1 MRNKI
6 KTKLTFPQPS
16 LLPRFNFTSSFLT
29 CTFSFSSGAGEWG
42 WGMLWFCY
50 ITLSLLLFPSRCLPS
65 TPMWSP
71 PNGVQSFTKCSKT
84 LHTISTSVPWNT
96 SSSSSS
102 DLAVCRVIS
111 FTFISSHSCFSGR
124 YIVPEVPPASL
135 MAFASGRALLEW
147 LRTGSVWCGGRS
159 WSLTEAPPAATW
171 LPLKWLF
178 RFGKFSGDNLEHV
191 SSKRVSEA
199 GKVVEGFIAQPV
211 YFPFSSP
218 ELCFAR
224 KANLMHLIVPQ
235 VQPGVQEVLDWS
247 SVEWLWK

>member
-1 MRNKI
+1 MGCSPSQSAPKHS
-6 KTKLTFPQPS
+6 TQSPLQCLETPPPLPPLT
-16 LLPRFNFTSSFLT
+16 LLSAGLFLSHLSPLT
-29 CTFSFSSGAGEWG
+29 AASVVD
-42 WGMLWFCY
+42 
-50 ITLSLLLFPSRCLPS
+50 TLSQRCHQRHWWRLPVVGLFWR
-65 TPMWSP
+65 
-71 PNGVQSFTKCSKT
+71 
-84 LHTISTSVPWNT
+84 
-96 SSSSSS
+96 
-102 DLAVCRVIS
+102 
-111 FTFISSHSCFSGR
+111 
-124 YIVPEVPPASL
+124 
-135 MAFASGRALLEW
+135 W

-191 SSKRVSEA
+191 SSKCVSEA